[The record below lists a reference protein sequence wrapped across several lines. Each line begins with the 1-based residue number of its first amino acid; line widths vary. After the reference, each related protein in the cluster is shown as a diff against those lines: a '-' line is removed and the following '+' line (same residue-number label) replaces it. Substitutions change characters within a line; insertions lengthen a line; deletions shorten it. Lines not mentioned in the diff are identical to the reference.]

1 MLHGKFLKPI
11 KEKIR
16 RNRMKQREAEKIGTN
31 PLPSSNGRAS
41 LGMIVGISLALLK
54 SGVLVYWT

>member
-16 RNRMKQREAEKIGTN
+16 RNRMKQREAEKIGKN
-31 PLPSSNGRAS
+31 PLPSSNG
-41 LGMIVGISLALLK
+41 
-54 SGVLVYWT
+54 

>member
-1 MLHGKFLKPI
+1 
-11 KEKIR
+11 
-16 RNRMKQREAEKIGTN
+16 MKQREAEKIGKN
-31 PLPSSNGRAS
+31 PLPSSNGWAS